1 MRSIK
6 GSFSASLAVVLSW
19 SLCWTLCLPGYAA
32 ESGSNAATAESA
44 AKAKAS
50 RPAYEATTL
59 QGDERILH
67 ALNRFTFGPR
77 TGDLAAVKKMGL
89 EQWFDEQLHPAK
101 IDETEL
107 TARLSDF
114 YAMQLGP
121 QELLYRL
128 PSNALIRQAADGKV
142 PVPEQGVLR
151 AIWQNDLYRVQ
162 LKKEE
167 KADKAAA
174 SAPGAAGTQ
183 MSSAQMSGPQTSG
196 PQTAGQATANSNVAP
211 IPDAKTMVLAKK
223 LDVLDDATPE
233 AQLYQGLLA
242 MEPQQRLNKLASLKP
257 AEFDGLSK
265 SLKPA
270 QKQKL
275 IADMTAQE
283 KEVAAALENPQRL
296 VNEELL
302 AQRLTRDIYSNAQLQ
317 EVMTDFWLNHFNIYL
332 QKDAQMPY
340 YLVSYERDV
349 IRPLALGKFEDLLE
363 AVAHSPAM
371 MLYLDNAQSIGPD
384 SPAAERAKMAAER
397 SGKEKKA
404 NEGLN
409 ENYGRELMELH
420 TLGVNGGYTQADVTE
435 VARVLTGWGV
445 DEPVRGGGFQFN
457 VNRHEPGAKT
467 VLGEKIKEGGEL
479 EGRELLHLLASR
491 PATAEFISKKLAMRF
506 VNDDPPHALVD
517 RMAKAYM
524 ASGGDIPTVL
534 KVLFHSPEF
543 WAASDKRAKVKTPLE
558 FVVSAVRASNAD
570 VSNFQPLIQALR
582 QMGMPLYG
590 CIPPTGY
597 YWDEA
602 TWVST
607 GALVDRMNFAL
618 SLAGNKLQG
627 VQVSWAPATTDG
639 SDAAA
644 PNPEFE
650 EAWLEPLLVPGGV
663 SVATRSA
670 ALQQFQTQMAE
681 AASSAASAPANATA
695 KPVAAKANKVG
706 NGVSKTELED
716 EVLAGLLL
724 GSPEFQRR

>member
-349 IRPLALGKFEDLLE
+349 IRPLALGKFEDLLD

-627 VQVSWAPATTDG
+627 VQVSWAPATADG

>member
-349 IRPLALGKFEDLLE
+349 IRPLALGKFEDLLD

>member
-6 GSFSASLAVVLSW
+6 GSFSASLAVALSW